1 MIVKSEQFL
10 FYFLFFAIPLQTR
23 KILYSP
29 GWYFNEWQSVSV
41 YATDI
46 ILLALFAFWLANS
59 YQKLSYYVLR
69 IMYYGKN
76 FKGLI
81 QKPDFYLVLFMAAAA
96 VSVINSSSVV
106 LSAYNLLKLVEFA
119 TFYFYVKNYAFYKF
133 GFSKSLLF
141 IFLGGVFQAGI
152 AVLQFLKQSD
162 LGLRILGES
171 VLAPDLTG
179 VASFFNLNGEKI
191 IRAYG
196 ATPHPNIV
204 AAYLFLSI
212 FSFYFL
218 WFYKKIKRV
227 NSAFLSYAL
236 ILFGFFSTFSRVAI
250 FLLFANFAVRGG
262 LLSFLFKK
270 NLFGRRL
277 VRIYWFT
284 GVVIL
289 IFVLAFWPE
298 VLSRVKISS
307 GEEAVR
313 LRVFYNKESL
323 SSFNLF
329 GAGPG
334 NFVNWL
340 MAKDPNLPRNLFQ
353 PVHNIYL
360 LIFSENGFLGLAI
373 FAAFLAFLVKDF
385 IKRTKLERFHHY
397 SILLVFSSFLF
408 LGFFDHFL
416 WTLQQGRFL
425 LWLVLALLTIN
436 ENDDMIGKQSSSY
449 A

>member
-76 FKGLI
+76 FKSLILNTKDPVKARGPLGFSGLI

-179 VASFFNLNGEKI
+179 VASFFNLNE
-191 IRAYG
+191 YCSC
-196 ATPHPNIV
+196 
-204 AAYLFLSI
+204 LS
-212 FSFYFL
+212 
-218 WFYKKIKRV
+218 V
-227 NSAFLSYAL
+227 L
-236 ILFGFFSTFSRVAI
+236 INFF
-250 FLLFANFAVRGG
+250 FLL
-262 LLSFLFKK
+262 S
-270 NLFGRRL
+270 
-277 VRIYWFT
+277 
-284 GVVIL
+284 
-289 IFVLAFWPE
+289 
-298 VLSRVKISS
+298 
-307 GEEAVR
+307 
-313 LRVFYNKESL
+313 
-323 SSFNLF
+323 
-329 GAGPG
+329 
-334 NFVNWL
+334 
-340 MAKDPNLPRNLFQ
+340 
-353 PVHNIYL
+353 
-360 LIFSENGFLGLAI
+360 
-373 FAAFLAFLVKDF
+373 
-385 IKRTKLERFHHY
+385 
-397 SILLVFSSFLF
+397 
-408 LGFFDHFL
+408 
-416 WTLQQGRFL
+416 
-425 LWLVLALLTIN
+425 LVL
-436 ENDDMIGKQSSSY
+436 
-449 A
+449 